1 MPDPSAHASL
11 ETTRAIAHVERLF
24 AQSIEAKRRNAPL
37 LAQPLVR
44 AAKLMHDRLIGG
56 GKILCC
62 GNGGSA
68 ADAQHFAAELLN
80 RFECERPALAAIAL
94 TTDASTLTSIANDR
108 DYSQVFARQVE
119 ALAQPADVLLA
130 ITTSGNSPNVEAAIG
145 AASTRG
151 AASVLLTGRDGGRA
165 RALLGEHDVEL
176 CVAHEST
183 ARIQEVHILIL
194 HCLCSLL
201 DQWVVGRHA
210 R

>member
-1 MPDPSAHASL
+1 MTSASQAGNAV
-11 ETTRAIAHVERLF
+11 AIAHVIELF
-24 AQSIEAKRRNAPL
+24 EASIEAKRRSAPL
-37 LAQPLVR
+37 LAGPLVR
-44 AAKLMHDRLIGG
+44 AAQMMHERLARG

-94 TTDASTLTSIANDR
+94 TTDASTLTSVANDR
-108 DYSQVFARQVE
+108 DFTQVFARQIE
-119 ALAQPADVLLA
+119 ALAQPGDVLLA
-130 ITTSGNSPNVEAAIG
+130 ITTSGNSANVEAAML
-145 AASTRG
+145 AASKRG
-151 AASVLLTGRDGGRA
+151 ASMVLLTGRDGGRA
-165 RALLGEHDVEL
+165 RALLGERDVEL

-183 ARIQEVHILIL
+183 ARIQEVHILLL

-201 DQWVVGRHA
+201 DRWVEGRDV

>member
-1 MPDPSAHASL
+1 M
-11 ETTRAIAHVERLF
+11 TRAAQTGDEAAAAHVAALF
-24 AQSIEAKRRNAPL
+24 EASIEAKRRSAPL
-37 LAQPLVR
+37 LAGPVVR
-44 AAKLMHDRLIGG
+44 AARLMHGRLARG

-94 TTDASTLTSIANDR
+94 TTDASTLTSVANDR
-108 DYSQVFARQVE
+108 DFTQVFARQVE

-130 ITTSGNSPNVEAAIG
+130 ITTSGNSPNVEAAMQ
-145 AASTRG
+145 AAGTRG
-151 AASVLLTGRDGGRA
+151 AAVVLLTGRAGGRA
-165 RALLGEHDVEL
+165 RRLLRDDDVEL

-183 ARIQEVHILIL
+183 ARIQEVHILLL

-201 DQWVVGRHA
+201 DRWVEGRDV